1 MTKKIKS
8 SLFDLLLLIEFSP
21 QFISFSQS
29 PSWPLCFTFFLALA
43 TQRPKPIPT
52 AVFYVRICSIFVTQ
66 ECNILFVRMF
76 ILTYVNL
83 L

>member
-66 ECNILFVRMF
+66 DPPSL
-76 ILTYVNL
+76 Y
-83 L
+83 